1 MDASKVCWPL
11 ALGQT
16 TGGLEKHH
24 RSAMHS
30 PENSVVT
37 SPNGIISTP
46 NPENFEVLSARR
58 AVVNAFL
65 EMLGLRQLQQTL
77 KAAKST
83 SMIYRKVASTNSPQ
97 RGVCFALVAQV
108 RGAGRAAQSTLSCGS
123 SGSQG
128 PSRGPRPL
136 RVDDDVKFSDN
147 DSQFELSIH
156 PYTCNNHDSHIKR
169 RDDWRE
175 GNEMRAVWFR
185 TSLLTVL
192 AGLFLAAPSFAHHS
206 FAMFDTTKTVTLTG
220 TIKSYQWTNPHVWID
235 LMVLNPKTKELELW
249 GLEGLSTS
257 LMARRGWSRKSMT
270 AGDKVEIDIHPLKAG
285 GNGGS
290 VIKARV
296 GDTQI
301 GGAEQAQ

>member
-1 MDASKVCWPL
+1 
-11 ALGQT
+11 
-16 TGGLEKHH
+16 
-24 RSAMHS
+24 MHS

-37 SPNGIISTP
+37 SPNGIIFTP

-65 EMLGLRQLQQTL
+65 EILGVRQLQQTL
-77 KAAKST
+77 KGAKSA
-83 SMIYRKVASTNSPQ
+83 SMLYRKVASTNSPQ
-97 RGVCFALVAQV
+97 REVCFALVAQ
-108 RGAGRAAQSTLSCGS
+108 GARRQSRCAVNAFLRFVGV
-123 SGSQG
+123 
-128 PSRGPRPL
+128 PRPL
-136 RVDDDVKFSDN
+136 QRSKAPPCRECVKFSDN
-147 DSQFELSIH
+147 DSQFELSIYS
-156 PYTCNNHDSHIKR
+156 YTCNNHDYHIKR
-169 RDDWRE
+169 QHEWRE

-257 LMARRGWSRKSMT
+257 LMTRRGWSRKSMT